1 MKTWL
6 IMISVVVVLL
16 ATSTGVGFWM
26 LTDAKAELADTR
38 AELADIKADLADT
51 EAELTEI
58 QEELEQETELPW
70 SGYSAK

>member
-6 IMISVVVVLL
+6 VIVSVVTVLL
-16 ATSTGVGFWM
+16 AASTGVGFWM
-26 LTDAKAELADTR
+26 LMDAKAELADTR
-38 AELADIKADLADT
+38 AELTDIKADLTDT

-70 SGYSAK
+70 AGYSAK

>member
-6 IMISVVVVLL
+6 VIVSVVAVLL
-16 ATSTGVGFWM
+16 AAFTGVGFWM
-26 LTDAKAELADTR
+26 LMDVKAELADTKV
-38 AELADIKADLADT
+38 ELTDT

-70 SGYSAK
+70 AGYSAK